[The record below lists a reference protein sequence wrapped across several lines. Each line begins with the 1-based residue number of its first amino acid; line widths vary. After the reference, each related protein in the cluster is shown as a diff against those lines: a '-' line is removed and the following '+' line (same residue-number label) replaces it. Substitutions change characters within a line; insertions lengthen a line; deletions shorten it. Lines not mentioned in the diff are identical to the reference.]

1 MLKIV
6 SPGNPSA
13 FFDEET
19 PSSEE
24 ASERISRTG
33 DPDSADSVF
42 MRCDPTPEDGET
54 DAILEDTVTGER
66 FRYDFGDGKCY
77 AMQGELLPREYVDR
91 VEESELLPHG
101 NASTS
106 QELKKLIA
114 SVVPFIGSPENATL
128 KEEEEVWDV

>member
-1 MLKIV
+1 MLKII

-13 FFDEET
+13 YFDEDCPDPEKARELENRHGDY
-19 PSSEE
+19 S
-24 ASERISRTG
+24 ASE
-33 DPDSADSVF
+33 PVF

-54 DAILEDTVTGER
+54 DAILEDTTTGER

-91 VEESELLPHG
+91 VEESEILPHV

-114 SVVPFIGSPENATL
+114 SVVPFIGSPENVTL